1 MTTDTSRERARLA
14 EAMRVAE
21 HLAQMLDRAGRAMT
35 TLLEGTGRIGWR
47 SSWPGAP
54 SESEEAADWAARALD
69 NTAKRLLELH
79 TSDDGPGP
87 YRFAQACRHYA
98 QALRVAAS
106 GGRPDNLDTI
116 SAELHAAIAATV
128 ADARLEAKGVIRG
141 HELDVQALRDAGLAT
156 LARRIDFE
164 TRHQLA
170 ALREIAQPRGDL
182 F

>member
-1 MTTDTSRERARLA
+1 MTTDTSRERDRLA
-14 EAMRVAE
+14 EAMRVTE
-21 HLAQMLDRAGRAMT
+21 HLAQMLDRARQAMT
-35 TLLEGTGRIGWR
+35 TLLDGTGRIGWR

-87 YRFAQACRHYA
+87 YRYAQACRRYA
-98 QALRVAAS
+98 KALLVAAS
-106 GGRPDNLDTI
+106 GRRPDNLDSI
-116 SAELHAAIAATV
+116 AAELHAAIAETV
-128 ADARLEAKGVIRG
+128 ADARRVAKGVIRG
-141 HELDVQALRDAGLAT
+141 HEIDMAALRAAGAGT
-156 LARRIDFE
+156 LAGRIEHE

-170 ALREIAQPRGDL
+170 VLREIAQPRGDL